1 MSKWIHGCINDV
13 TSYQKAGG
21 TPSVSNPDF
30 YDGDIPFVLIE
41 DITNSCRFLKKTEKT
56 LTLAGVNNSSA
67 WLVPDEHILYSM
79 YATVGKPVINKIHCA
94 TNQAIIALK
103 VNDKVHN
110 DYLYYWLKYIE
121 SSIWKY
127 TTQTTQA
134 NLNARIVRYL
144 PVFYPEDKSEQ
155 KTISQMLS
163 VVDDVIEQTQ
173 CLINKYYK
181 IKAGLMHNLF
191 SRGLGEDGKLRA
203 PREHSPELYQETPWG
218 WFPKDWQLKT
228 VKDVFNIDS
237 GITLGS
243 HRRPKKNARPYLR
256 VANVFKEK
264 ISLKDVS
271 LLETTDNEAFRYAL
285 KKYDLLVVEG
295 HANIQQI
302 GRCAIVDNNA
312 EGLLFQNHLFRLQ
325 AKTISP
331 YYGMYYLNSAI
342 ARKYWEMNCSTS
354 SGLNTI
360 NRTMLGN
367 MPFFV
372 PANKDEQ
379 ASIEEKL
386 NGISLF
392 LKNEIDVLAKL
403 QAQKIGL
410 MNDLLTGKVPVQSKD
425 TEASHV

>member
-1 MSKWIHGCINDV
+1 MHDLL
-13 TSYQKAGG
+13 Y
-21 TPSVSNPDF
+21 
-30 YDGDIPFVLIE
+30 
-41 DITNSCRFLKKTEKT
+41 R
-56 LTLAGVNNSSA
+56 GVG
-67 WLVPDEHILYSM
+67 H
-79 YATVGKPVINKIHCA
+79 
-94 TNQAIIALK
+94 
-103 VNDKVHN
+103 
-110 DYLYYWLKYIE
+110 
-121 SSIWKY
+121 
-127 TTQTTQA
+127 
-134 NLNARIVRYL
+134 
-144 PVFYPEDKSEQ
+144 
-155 KTISQMLS
+155 
-163 VVDDVIEQTQ
+163 
-173 CLINKYYK
+173 
-181 IKAGLMHNLF
+181 
-191 SRGLGEDGKLRA
+191 DGKLRSS
-203 PREHSPELYQETPWG
+203 RERSPELYQETPMG
-218 WFPKDWQLKT
+218 WFPKDWELKK

-256 VANVFKEK
+256 VANVFKEE

-271 LLETTDNEAFRYAL
+271 LLEATDNEAFRYAL
-285 KKYDLLVVEG
+285 KTYDLLVVEG

-372 PANKDEQ
+372 PAKAEQ

-392 LKNEIDVLAKL
+392 LKNEIDVLGKL
-403 QAQKIGL
+403 RAQKIGL
-410 MNDLLTGKVPVQSKD
+410 MNDLLTGKVHIESKD
-425 TEASHV
+425 TEATHV

>member
-1 MSKWIHGCINDV
+1 MSEWIVTPLGELVSFQKGRKVATSPFPLNGYSPYLGAGALSGDHDGYASSSFAVKANKEDV
-13 TSYQKAGG
+13 LMLWDGERSGLCCSGLNGIVSSTVCKLTPKKNIHSDLLYYLLANKYEWIQARRTGTGVPHVPKDIGRILELKFPSCLKVQNKIVDILISIDQSIEKTSILVGKYQK
-21 TPSVSNPDF
+21 
-30 YDGDIPFVLIE
+30 I
-41 DITNSCRFLKKTEKT
+41 
-56 LTLAGVNNSSA
+56 
-67 WLVPDEHILYSM
+67 
-79 YATVGKPVINKIHCA
+79 KI
-94 TNQAIIALK
+94 
-103 VNDKVHN
+103 
-110 DYLYYWLKYIE
+110 
-121 SSIWKY
+121 
-127 TTQTTQA
+127 
-134 NLNARIVRYL
+134 
-144 PVFYPEDKSEQ
+144 
-155 KTISQMLS
+155 
-163 VVDDVIEQTQ
+163 
-173 CLINKYYK
+173 
-181 IKAGLMHNLF
+181 GLMNDLF
-191 SRGLGEDGKLRA
+191 SRGVDHDGKLRA
-203 PREHSPELYQETPWG
+203 SREHLPELYQETSLG
-218 WFPKDWQLKT
+218 WFPKDWELKR

-243 HRRPKKNARPYLR
+243 HRRPKQNARPYLR

-271 LLETTDNEAFRYAL
+271 LLEATDSEASRYAL

-295 HANIQQI
+295 HASIQQI

-325 AKTISP
+325 AKIISP

-372 PANKDEQ
+372 PARTEQ

-386 NGISLF
+386 SGISLL
-392 LKNEIDVLAKL
+392 LKNEIDLLVKL
-403 QAQKIGL
+403 RAQKIGL

-425 TEASHV
+425 TEGPHV

>member
-1 MSKWIHGCINDV
+1 MSEWIVTPLGELVSFQKGRKVATSPFPLNGYAPYLGAGALSGDHDGYASSLFAVQANEDDV
-13 TSYQKAGG
+13 LMLWDGERSGLCRSGLKGIVSSTVCKLTPKKNIHSELLYYLLANKYEWIQARRTGTGVPHVPKDIGRILELKFPSCLKVQNKIVDILISIDQSIEKTNILVGKYQK
-21 TPSVSNPDF
+21 
-30 YDGDIPFVLIE
+30 I
-41 DITNSCRFLKKTEKT
+41 
-56 LTLAGVNNSSA
+56 
-67 WLVPDEHILYSM
+67 
-79 YATVGKPVINKIHCA
+79 KI
-94 TNQAIIALK
+94 
-103 VNDKVHN
+103 
-110 DYLYYWLKYIE
+110 
-121 SSIWKY
+121 
-127 TTQTTQA
+127 
-134 NLNARIVRYL
+134 
-144 PVFYPEDKSEQ
+144 
-155 KTISQMLS
+155 
-163 VVDDVIEQTQ
+163 
-173 CLINKYYK
+173 
-181 IKAGLMHNLF
+181 GLMNDLL
-191 SRGLGEDGKLRA
+191 SRGVDHDGKLRA
-203 PREHSPELYQETPWG
+203 SREHLPESYQETSLG
-218 WFPKDWQLKT
+218 WFPKDWQLKR

-271 LLETTDNEAFRYAL
+271 LLEATDSEASRYAL

-372 PANKDEQ
+372 PARTEQ

-386 NGISLF
+386 NGISLL
-392 LKNEIDVLAKL
+392 LKNEIDLLVKL
-403 QAQKIGL
+403 RAQKIGL
-410 MNDLLTGKVPVQSKD
+410 INDLLTGKVPVQSKD
-425 TEASHV
+425 TEAPHV